1 MIIDW
6 WEEIIRMCPDQIKTR
21 EPIVSCNGGGG
32 SLGHPLVYLNAGDIG
47 GVDCP
52 YCGKHYTLEP
62 RADKKGSEPE

>member
-1 MIIDW
+1 
-6 WEEIIRMCPDQIKTR
+6 MCPDQIKTR

-32 SLGHPLVYLNAGDIG
+32 GLGHPLVYLNAGDIG